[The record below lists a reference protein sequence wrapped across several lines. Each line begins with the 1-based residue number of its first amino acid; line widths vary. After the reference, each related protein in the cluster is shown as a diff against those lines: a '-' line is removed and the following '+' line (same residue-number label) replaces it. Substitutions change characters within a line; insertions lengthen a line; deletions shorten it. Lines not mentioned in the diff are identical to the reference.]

1 MKSNLPCLLVCKC
14 FMALQIF
21 LAATNLNAQS
31 KLNFG
36 LTRTLEDSLLP
47 KSKAPLPYVVKKKKV
62 NSPISFERN
71 DQHRYLL
78 NNGWEMAD
86 EQTVMSQQL
95 NVLSEAYNSK
105 DWYNAVVPGTVLTT
119 LVEQGVY
126 PDPYFGLN
134 NMYIPDTLCRQNWW
148 YRLSFPTPES
158 TDNHLVWLH
167 FEGVNYKAIYY
178 LNGVLLGQSAGAF
191 VRTKFDITNLLKK
204 TTKNI
209 LTVKIIPP
217 PNPGIPHEQSYK
229 SGMGPN
235 GGQLAMDGPTFIS
248 SEGWDWVPG
257 IRDRNIGIWQP
268 VYLQY
273 TGVVT
278 LEDPQIVTDLPL
290 PDTSQANLTIKL
302 NVKNNSNFSKRIQL
316 SATFD
321 TSVIYSEVLLA
332 PNELKTVL
340 LDPKAFPTL
349 HVKQPKLWWP
359 NGYGHQYMYNLKLIA
374 RIENEISDV
383 ENVRFGIREYSY
395 ELMADAPHKK
405 AWRFTYSP
413 TNLLTNLPIFDNV
426 NRREFANKIF
436 IPSIKNEA
444 DISTFEALQDT
455 TNPYLVIRVNG
466 IRIFCKGGNWG
477 MDDGMKRV
485 SRAKLEPYFRLHK
498 EANYNMIR
506 NWTGESTEEIFY
518 ALADEY
524 GMMVWNDFWLSTE
537 GYNLNVI
544 NQPLFL
550 SNSLDVIKRFR
561 NHPSIAIWCP
571 RNEGYA
577 PMGIENELTH
587 QLMVE
592 DNTRHYIGNSREI
605 NLRQSGDWHFIENP
619 DLYFTK
625 YAEGFSTEIGT
636 FSIPTA
642 STIKKFMHPNDWW
655 PINDVWHYHDLHSNN
670 QNLQGYLKTIDSLYG
685 PSNSLDEFTKKVQWL
700 NYETHRTIFEAWNS
714 KLWKNASGVLLWMSH
729 PAWPSM
735 IWQTYTYDYETN
747 GSYFGAKKACEPLHI
762 QLNLND
768 GNCVLV
774 NTSLQTHENVSFKYE
789 VYDMN
794 GLEVAKFNH
803 IANSPANSI
812 VNFSAKQQSVNQY
825 PAIHL
830 IRLSLMD
837 QSGQLLSVN
846 DYIKNNPQTKN
857 FRTLQQMNHAEIS
870 SMITKIDSSTWR
882 IKVKNNGA
890 TVAVGIKL
898 NLTDKDNVIL
908 LPAYFSDGYFN
919 LLPKEEKE
927 ITVEYHGLQTPNKVR
942 VDAYNDSV
950 KYVTLQQ

>member
-14 FMALQIF
+14 FMALQF
-21 LAATNLNAQS
+21 FVAATNLNAQS

-47 KSKAPLPYVVKKKKV
+47 KSKAPLPYVVKKKKF
-62 NSPISFERN
+62 NAPISFERN
-71 DQHRYLL
+71 EQHRYLL
-78 NNGWEMAD
+78 HNGWEMAD
-86 EQTVMSQQL
+86 EQTVMRQQL

-204 TTKNI
+204 TAKNI

-278 LEDPQIVTDLPL
+278 IEDPQIVTDLPL

-340 LDPKAFPTL
+340 FDPNAFPTL

-359 NGYGHQYMYNLKLIA
+359 NGYGSQYMYNLKLVA

-405 AWRFTYSP
+405 GWRFAYSP
-413 TNLLTNLPIFDNV
+413 TNLLTDSPIFDNI
-426 NRREFANKIF
+426 NRREFTNKIF
-436 IPSIKNEA
+436 IPSIKKEA

-485 SRAKLEPYFRLHK
+485 SRATLEPYFRLHK

-762 QLNLND
+762 QLNRND

-774 NTSLQTHENVSFKYE
+774 NTSLQTHENISFKYA

-794 GLEVAKFNH
+794 GQEVALFNH

-857 FRTLQQMNHAEIS
+857 FQTLQQMNHAEIS
-870 SMITKIDSSTWR
+870 SIITKIDSSKWR

-898 NLTDKDNVIL
+898 NLTDKDDVIL

-942 VDAYNDSV
+942 IDAYNDSV